1 MATMC
6 LFHELYVKVDER
18 FVKVN
23 TTFVELLYTT
33 WAVFSRV
40 VSEGVKI
47 GEIFLSQIKHTVD
60 SFRRGIEEIA
70 KDMEELLDFVF
81 MNDDSPTQTVL
92 DSYGTENLEKMR
104 VASAKYDPDGVF
116 QTLQNY
122 GVLPRNI

>member
-1 MATMC
+1 
-6 LFHELYVKVDER
+6 
-18 FVKVN
+18 
-23 TTFVELLYTT
+23 
-33 WAVFSRV
+33 
-40 VSEGVKI
+40 
-47 GEIFLSQIKHTVD
+47 
-60 SFRRGIEEIA
+60 
-70 KDMEELLDFVF
+70 MEELLDFVF